1 MNYVKLL
8 SICALSAFVVSCGT
22 TEVEG
27 GDGTT
32 EVILSLDTDGTHHTK
47 SVSEEILPSIEDFTV
62 EIFKKESGARLYR
75 DTYANAKDQKSASMK
90 ALTDFPH
97 STAIHSQPVSMRRTT
112 RHSCHFPSMPASA
125 V

>member
-22 TEVEG
+22 KEVEG

-47 SVSEEILPSIEDFTV
+47 SVSEEILPSIGDFTV

-75 DTYANAKDQKSASMK
+75 DIFGFHRKSASMK

-112 RHSCHFPSMPASA
+112 RHLCHFPSMPASA

>member
-75 DTYANAKDQKSASMK
+75 DTYANAKDQKIRLNEGTYRLSAFHGDSLAVGFNAAYYQ
-90 ALTDFPH
+90 ALVPF
-97 STAIHSQPVSMRRTT
+97 SINA
-112 RHSCHFPSMPASA
+112 
-125 V
+125 